1 MDALWLP
8 CFLNIY
14 YICCLYYNFF
24 SPSSLISP
32 LDSFFLTGF
41 TFLCHL
47 SLFLHLSVWLSLSFC
62 LLFPCF
68 FLFILICTEVTKH
81 FPKLMDGKSHPWVK
95 CNDRHTNPYFSI
107 NPAKWLG
114 IVWVVKYASLFIR
127 IWRCRRQNHSLTAQK
142 IYTAGTHYILHS
154 WMNSC
159 SAHWRLGF
167 ILR

>member
-32 LDSFFLTGF
+32 LHS
-41 TFLCHL
+41 
-47 SLFLHLSVWLSLSFC
+47 SWQVSLSSVIC
-62 LLFPCF
+62 LCSSISMTFSVFLSPFSF

-81 FPKLMDGKSHPWVK
+81 FPKVMDGKSHPWVK

-114 IVWVVKYASLFIR
+114 IVWVVKYASLFISF
-127 IWRCRRQNHSLTAQK
+127 WRCRRQNHSLTAQK